1 MSRHHGNSRL
11 VCSKNDWGE
20 HSSVHQGVRCELI
33 LKNSVRFIK
42 RYDRSTSVEVENE
55 IMDEIEVIADNN
67 KRKLV
72 STHRFVICPAS
83 RHEIGSST
91 FRTSILFVRAVVPS
105 L

>member
-1 MSRHHGNSRL
+1 MSYHHGNSRL

-55 IMDEIEVIADNN
+55 IMDEIKVIADNN

-72 STHRFVICPAS
+72 ST
-83 RHEIGSST
+83 SS
-91 FRTSILFVRAVVPS
+91 LCYMPS
-105 L
+105 VQT